1 MTTGQNTSMPKPE
14 AEQEA
19 RVEEMSANHEP
30 AVQAQAEGA
39 VQPEADVQVPKEKRL
54 LWDVAAQRF
63 ARLRC
68 WWSATT
74 RRIGTQLSR
83 LNPTAQRVVESL
95 PWLNATAE
103 RIKKRLEEPR
113 RQLQPLFDWLINRG
127 GEKFDDSKL
136 QDFVAEADYAILRQ
150 EPIRAR
156 ALLRALLW
164 ITGIFLVWA
173 SFAHVD
179 EVTRGEG
186 KVIPYSQIQVLQ
198 SLDGGIVSEL
208 LVREGNVVQKDQE
221 LIRIDQTRFLSSVKE
236 SRAQYLSMLAKAARL
251 RALAEGS
258 PFVPPEETVKEDP
271 ATAEEERRLYEARK
285 SELDATVS
293 IARQQLAQ
301 RQQELVELRAKQV
314 QASNAYDLTAKELAA
329 TKPLLASGAVS
340 DVEILRLE
348 RDVSRFRGERDMA
361 SAQIARVSAAIAES
375 TRKVQEVELAF
386 RNEARK
392 EMNETLAK
400 LNSLSEGS
408 VGLSDKV
415 ARSVIR
421 SPVKG
426 TVKRLM
432 VNTVGG
438 VVQPGKD
445 VIEIVPLED
454 NLLLEARVQPKD
466 IAFLRPGLKATVK
479 FSAYDFVVYGGLE
492 GTLENIGADTVLDEK
507 GNAFYTVKVRTNK
520 SSLGEG
526 MPIMPGMVAEVDI
539 LTGEKSVLSYLLKP
553 VLRAKSRALSER

>member
-1 MTTGQNTSMPKPE
+1 MNGQGNGAAKPE
-14 AEQEA
+14 AGQDVKA
-19 RVEEMSANHEP
+19 EERMVTA
-30 AVQAQAEGA
+30 
-39 VQPEADVQVPKEKRL
+39 PE
-54 LWDVAAQRF
+54 
-63 ARLRC
+63 
-68 WWSATT
+68 
-74 RRIGTQLSR
+74 RIVGMLPR
-83 LNPTAQRVVESL
+83 LNAIAQRVKK
-95 PWLNATAE
+95 WLEA
-103 RIKKRLEEPR
+103 PH
-113 RQLQPLFDWLINRG
+113 RQLQPLFDWLTNRG
-127 GEKFDDSKL
+127 DEKFDDSRL

-164 ITGIFLVWA
+164 IFALFLVWA
-173 SFAHVD
+173 SFAKVD

-208 LVREGNVVQKDQE
+208 LVREGDVVQQDQV
-221 LIRIDQTRFLSSVKE
+221 LIRIDQTRFMSSVKE
-236 SRAQYLSMLAKAARL
+236 SRAQYLSLLAKAARL
-251 RALAEGS
+251 RALAEES
-258 PFVPPEETVKEDP
+258 PFAPPEDVVREDP
-271 ATAEEERRLYEARK
+271 DTVEEERRLYEARK
-285 SELDATVS
+285 SELEGTIS
-293 IARQQLAQ
+293 IARQQLVQ
-301 RQQELVELRAKQV
+301 RQQELVELKAKQV
-314 QASNAYDLTAKELAA
+314 QAANAYDLTARELTA

-348 RDVSRFRGERDMA
+348 RDVARFRGERDMA
-361 SAQIARVSAAIAES
+361 AAQIARVHSAVAES
-375 TRKVQEVELAF
+375 TRKVQEVEIAF

-392 EMNETLAK
+392 ELSETQAK

-415 ARSVIR
+415 ARSVLR

-454 NLLLEARVQPKD
+454 NLLLEARVLPKD

-492 GTLENIGADTVLDEK
+492 GTLETIGADTVVDEK

-520 SSLGEG
+520 SSIGEG

-539 LTGEKSVLSYLLKP
+539 LTGEKTVLSYILKP

>member
-1 MTTGQNTSMPKPE
+1 MMTEKNTGVAKLD
-14 AEQEA
+14 A
-19 RVEEMSANHEP
+19 
-30 AVQAQAEGA
+30 
-39 VQPEADVQVPKEKRL
+39 
-54 LWDVAAQRF
+54 AAQR
-63 ARLRC
+63 
-68 WWSATT
+68 
-74 RRIGTQLSR
+74 
-83 LNPTAQRVVESL
+83 
-95 PWLNATAE
+95 
-103 RIKKRLEEPR
+103 IKKCLETPR
-113 RQLQPLFDWLINRG
+113 RQFQPLFDWLINRSD
-127 GEKFDDSKL
+127 EKFDDSKL
-136 QDFVAEADYAILRQ
+136 QDFAAEADYAILRQ

-156 ALLRALLW
+156 ALLRALVW
-164 ITGIFLVWA
+164 IVALFLVWA

-186 KVIPYSQIQVLQ
+186 KVIPYSQIQILQ
-198 SLDGGIVSEL
+198 SMDGGIVSEL
-208 LVREGNVVQKDQE
+208 LVREGDVVQQDQV

-236 SRAQYLSMLAKAARL
+236 SRAQYLSLLAKAARL
-251 RALAEGS
+251 RALAEES
-258 PFVPPEETVKEDP
+258 PFAPPEEVVKEDP
-271 ATAEEERRLYEARK
+271 NTMEEERRLYEARK
-285 SELDATVS
+285 SELAGSVS

-301 RQQELVELRAKQV
+301 REQELVELKAKQV
-314 QASNAYDLTAKELAA
+314 QAANAYDLTNRELTA
-329 TKPLLASGAVS
+329 TKPLVAAGAVS

-348 RDVSRFRGERDMA
+348 RDVARFRGERDMA
-361 SAQIARVSAAIAES
+361 AAQIARVHSAIAES
-375 TRKVQEVELAF
+375 TRKVQEVEIAF

-392 EMNETLAK
+392 ELSETQAK

-408 VGLSDKV
+408 IGLSDKV
-415 ARSVIR
+415 ARSVLR

-454 NLLLEARVQPKD
+454 NLLLEARVLPKD

-492 GTLENIGADTVLDEK
+492 GTLETIGADTVLDEK

-539 LTGEKSVLSYLLKP
+539 LTGEKTVLSYLLKP

>member
-1 MTTGQNTSMPKPE
+1 MTNGQHSGAAKLGVVAQCVKKCLEIPK
-14 AEQEA
+14 
-19 RVEEMSANHEP
+19 
-30 AVQAQAEGA
+30 
-39 VQPEADVQVPKEKRL
+39 
-54 LWDVAAQRF
+54 
-63 ARLRC
+63 
-68 WWSATT
+68 
-74 RRIGTQLSR
+74 
-83 LNPTAQRVVESL
+83 
-95 PWLNATAE
+95 
-103 RIKKRLEEPR
+103 
-113 RQLQPLFDWLINRG
+113 RQFQPLFDWLINRS

-156 ALLRALLW
+156 ALLRALVW
-164 ITGIFLVWA
+164 IVALFLVWA

-198 SLDGGIVSEL
+198 SMDGGIVSEL
-208 LVREGNVVQKDQE
+208 LVREGNVVQKDQV

-236 SRAQYLSMLAKAARL
+236 NRAQYLSLLAKAARL
-251 RALAEGS
+251 RALAEES
-258 PFVPPEETVKEDP
+258 PFVPPEEAVKEDP
-271 ATAEEERRLYEARK
+271 NTVEEERRLYEARK
-285 SELDATVS
+285 SELEGTIS

-301 RQQELVELRAKQV
+301 RQQELVELKAKQV
-314 QASNAYDLTAKELAA
+314 QAANAYDLTARELTA
-329 TKPLLASGAVS
+329 TKPLVAAGAVS

-348 RDVSRFRGERDMA
+348 RDVARFRGERDMA
-361 SAQIARVSAAIAES
+361 AAQIARVNAAIAES
-375 TRKVQEVELAF
+375 TRKVQEVEIAF
-386 RNEARK
+386 RNEARN
-392 EMNETLAK
+392 ELNETLGK
-400 LNSLSEGS
+400 LSSLSEGS

-492 GTLENIGADTVLDEK
+492 GTLETIGADTVLDEK

-520 SSLGEG
+520 SSLGED

-539 LTGEKSVLSYLLKP
+539 LTGEKTVLSYLLKP

>member
-1 MTTGQNTSMPKPE
+1 MTTSRNTDTAKPE
-14 AEQEA
+14 AGQEA
-19 RVEEMSANHEP
+19 RAEEMSANSEP
-30 AVQAQAEGA
+30 VMQAQAEGA
-39 VQPEADVQVPKEKRL
+39 VKPEADVPVPKEKRL
-54 LWDVAAQRF
+54 LWDVAAQRL

-68 WWSATT
+68 WWSAAT

-258 PFVPPEETVKEDP
+258 PFVPPEEAVKEDP
-271 ATAEEERRLYEARK
+271 TTAEEERRLYEARK